1 VIRSIVLLGSFFAFS
16 GCNATASAITEY
28 PPVKP
33 GSLPHRIAKGP
44 DGNMWF
50 TEQTGQRIG
59 RISMAGAVAEFAL
72 PAGGNPIGIAPGP
85 DGNMWFTESL
95 GHRIGRIDA
104 GGKIAE
110 FSAGLSAGS
119 SPQEITAG
127 PDGALWFTEDV
138 QSTDGKY
145 GAKIGRVTISG
156 TIAEFPL
163 PDGSGTLDGIGSDSE
178 RIWFTLGFPANAI
191 GSMDVRTHRVSV
203 FALPDGS
210 SFPQGIARGPDHD
223 MWFTMPQDHR
233 IGQITPDG
241 KIATFAM
248 PDQGDATGS
257 PSNIAL
263 GPDGAMWFTEFNQS
277 RIGRITTAGTI
288 AEFYDGISGGSSP
301 DGIALGPDGNLWF
314 TEYNGNRIGILLGK
328 RRT

>member
-1 VIRSIVLLGSFFAFS
+1 MLRSIVLLGGFFAFS
-16 GCNATASAITEY
+16 AGSATAKVITEY
-28 PPVKP
+28 PLLVG
-33 GSLPHRIAKGP
+33 GSLPHRIAK
-44 DGNMWF
+44 
-50 TEQTGQRIG
+50 
-59 RISMAGAVAEFAL
+59 GAVAEFAL
-72 PAGGNPIGIAPGP
+72 PAGGNPIGIAAGP
-85 DGNMWFTESL
+85 DGNMWFTESP

-110 FSAGLSAGS
+110 FSAGLSVAS

-138 QSTDGKY
+138 QSADGS
-145 GAKIGRVTISG
+145 GGKIGRITTSG

-163 PDGSGTLDGIGSDSE
+163 PDGSGVLDGIASDSE

-210 SFPQGIARGPDHD
+210 SFPQGIALGPDHN

-233 IGQITPDG
+233 IGRITPDG

-248 PDQGDATGS
+248 PDQGDGTGS

-288 AEFYDGISGGSSP
+288 AEFYDGISDGSSP

-314 TEYNGNRIGILLGK
+314 TEYNGNRIGKLLK
-328 RRT
+328 N

>member
-1 VIRSIVLLGSFFAFS
+1 
-16 GCNATASAITEY
+16 
-28 PPVKP
+28 
-33 GSLPHRIAKGP
+33 
-44 DGNMWF
+44 
-50 TEQTGQRIG
+50 
-59 RISMAGAVAEFAL
+59 
-72 PAGGNPIGIAPGP
+72 
-85 DGNMWFTESL
+85 
-95 GHRIGRIDA
+95 
-104 GGKIAE
+104 
-110 FSAGLSAGS
+110 
-119 SPQEITAG
+119 
-127 PDGALWFTEDV
+127 
-138 QSTDGKY
+138 
-145 GAKIGRVTISG
+145 
-156 TIAEFPL
+156 
-163 PDGSGTLDGIGSDSE
+163 
-178 RIWFTLGFPANAI
+178 
-191 GSMDVRTHRVSV
+191 
-203 FALPDGS
+203 
-210 SFPQGIARGPDHD
+210 

-233 IGQITPDG
+233 IGRVAPDG